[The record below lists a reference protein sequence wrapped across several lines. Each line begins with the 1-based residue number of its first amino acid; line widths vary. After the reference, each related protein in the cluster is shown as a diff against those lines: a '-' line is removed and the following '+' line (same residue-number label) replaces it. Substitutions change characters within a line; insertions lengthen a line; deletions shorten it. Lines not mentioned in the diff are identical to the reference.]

1 MVREVDVFFVMLSHN
16 VDVASAVGEH
26 KVAGRQRKTRKGQT
40 NGRQKIIIMSDR
52 HVCTKGDSP

>member
-52 HVCTKGDSP
+52 HV